1 MIKGDTL
8 SKSHTLSALA
18 AQRETHL
25 SRRHLLGLGM
35 AAGFAPGLAFAQE
48 FPSRPIRLMVGATPG
63 GSIDFGARALAGPL
77 TALLGTPVLVENKPG
92 GFGVICTDYVIKSP
106 ADGYTLLVGTP
117 SPVIIAPQ
125 AMPKPP
131 FNPLTDLLAINMV
144 STSPLAIAVNPRLP
158 VKNLQDLLALS
169 RTRPITMG
177 LPLAGSLSHLVVELT
192 AKATGI
198 NFLNAAYKG
207 AAPAVNDAMGG
218 HIDATVSDVGVFLPL
233 HKEGRL
239 RVIMVTSDKR
249 IEALPDVPS
258 VSEFGPGMAATNWIG
273 IFAAVNTP
281 KAVVDKINAALIN
294 AVAREDVQAAYR
306 GFSVTAAAM
315 AGPEPFQKFVASEYQ
330 RFGQIVREKNIVI
343 GT

>member
-1 MIKGDTL
+1 MSSPAAAPTFGRPHIPDEHWL
-8 SKSHTLSALA
+8 ALA
-18 AQRETHL
+18 
-25 SRRHLLGLGM
+25 
-35 AAGFAPGLAFAQE
+35 QE
-48 FPSRPIRLMVGATPG
+48 YPAKPIRLMVGATPG
-63 GSIDFGARALAGPL
+63 GSIDFGGRALAGPL
-77 TALLGTPVLVENKPG
+77 TALLGAPVVVENKPG

-106 ADGYTLLVGTP
+106 PDGYTLLVGTP

-125 AMPKPP
+125 AMPKTP

-158 VKNLQDLLALS
+158 VKNLQELVALS

-177 LPLAGSLSHLVVELT
+177 LPLAGSLSHLVVEMT

-198 NFLNAAYKG
+198 RFLNAAYKG

-239 RVIMVTSDKR
+239 RVVMVTSDKR
-249 IEALPDVPS
+249 IDALPEVPTA
-258 VSEFGPGMAATNWIG
+258 SEYAPGLVISNWMG
-273 IFAAVNTP
+273 VFAPVNTP
-281 KAVVDKINAALIN
+281 KAVVDKINAALIK
-294 AVAREDVQAAYR
+294 AVAREDVQAQYR
-306 GFSVTAAAM
+306 GFSVTASAM

-330 RFGQIVREKNIVI
+330 RFGQIVREKNIVLS
-343 GT
+343 